1 MAYDEGLAARIR
13 EAVRGEPGVTEKAM
27 FGGLAFLVGGH
38 LAVSASGQG
47 GMLLRCD
54 PAQTETL
61 LAEPDVGR
69 FEMRGREMDGWL
81 RVDDEA
87 VRSDADLDR
96 WVGLG
101 VAYARSLPPK

>member
-1 MAYDEGLAARIR
+1 
-13 EAVRGEPGVTEKAM
+13 
-27 FGGLAFLVGGH
+27 
-38 LAVSASGQG
+38 
-47 GMLLRCD
+47 
-54 PAQTETL
+54 
-61 LAEPDVGR
+61 
-69 FEMRGREMDGWL
+69 MDGWL